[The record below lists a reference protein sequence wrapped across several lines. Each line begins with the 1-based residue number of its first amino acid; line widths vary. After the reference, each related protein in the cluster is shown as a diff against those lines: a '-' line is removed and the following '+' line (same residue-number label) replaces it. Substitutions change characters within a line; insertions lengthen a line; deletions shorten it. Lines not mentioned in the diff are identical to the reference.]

1 MFEITVIIH
10 GLFRTSEENAHHP
23 HDPEEILDMANNFVE
38 PAMFRG
44 FDWDILDSNTGEILA
59 SWDSS
64 KKEQYIAQTVWS
76 ALRPEEGL

>member
-10 GLFRTSEENAHHP
+10 GLFRTSEENAHYP

-38 PAMFRG
+38 PSMFRN
-44 FDWDILDSNTGEILA
+44 FDWEIIDTNTQEVLA

-64 KKEQYIAQTVWS
+64 EKKQYVAQAIWD
-76 ALRPEEGL
+76 ALKGAE